1 MQKEERKIK
10 DITMTTI
17 FSEINVD
24 DKISKF
30 FIQTVKI
37 IAEDVK
43 KYLQQFK
50 LPESVPTCESC
61 YNYIFTMM

>member
-1 MQKEERKIK
+1 MKIRPQEETSLQKEERKIK

-50 LPESVPTCESC
+50 
-61 YNYIFTMM
+61 

>member
-1 MQKEERKIK
+1 MKIRPQEETSLQKEERKIK

-17 FSEINVD
+17 FSEIDVD

-50 LPESVPTCESC
+50 
-61 YNYIFTMM
+61 

>member
-1 MQKEERKIK
+1 
-10 DITMTTI
+10 MTTI
-17 FSEINVD
+17 FPEIDVD
-24 DKISKF
+24 DKISKL

-50 LPESVPTCESC
+50 
-61 YNYIFTMM
+61 